1 MSAAVSQ
8 DKFFYGGQAVLE
20 GVMMRGRTTYAVAV
34 RKPDGEI
41 QVLRERLRS
50 IIYTHPVWKLP
61 LLRGLAGLWEQ
72 LHLGMKALMW
82 SANIQAAAEQIEL
95 SANTIRVTMAI
106 AVVGALLFFLGVPL
120 LAAGFLSRGH
130 GNLFFGV
137 VDGAVRI
144 ALLLLYLYAISFKAE
159 IARLFAYHGAEHK
172 TINAYEAD
180 LPLDVP
186 NVRTQSTLHP
196 RCGTGL
202 LLAVLVV
209 SPFVFGLV
217 GGPALPL
224 LLLSRIVLIP
234 LIAMLAYEFIRFAGR
249 HRNNAIVKV
258 LLVPF
263 LLTQKLTTRE
273 PDDGQLEVALAA
285 FAAARQQEKEAP
297 ASCSNSSQPFGR
309 DKTRSPNG
317 SPTRRSTPTSRSCSG
332 SARS

>member
-41 QVLRERLRS
+41 QVLRERLLS
-50 IIYTHPVWKLP
+50 VIYTHPIWKLP

-82 SANIQAAAEQIEL
+82 SANIQAAAEQVEL
-95 SANTIRVTMAI
+95 SANAIRVTMGIAI
-106 AVVGALLFFLGVPL
+106 VGALLF
-120 LAAGFLSRGH
+120 GH
-130 GNLFFGV
+130 SNLFFGI
-137 VDGAVRI
+137 VDGVVRI
-144 ALLLLYLYAISFKAE
+144 ALLLLYLYAISFKSE

-172 TINAYEAD
+172 TINAYEAG

-196 RCGTGL
+196 RCGTGF
-202 LLAVLVV
+202 LLAVMVV
-209 SPFVFGLV
+209 SAFVFGLV
-217 GGPALPL
+217 GRPALPL

-234 LIAMLAYEFIRFAGR
+234 VIAMLAYEFIRFAGR
-249 HRNNAIVKV
+249 HRNNPVIKV
-258 LLVPF
+258 LILPF

-273 PDDGQLEVALAA
+273 PDDRQIEVALAA
-285 FAAARQQEKEAP
+285 FDGARREEKEA
-297 ASCSNSSQPFGR
+297 A
-309 DKTRSPNG
+309 
-317 SPTRRSTPTSRSCSG
+317 
-332 SARS
+332 A